1 MAQET
6 IITQPVID
14 VGEEEEET
22 NALTTCKNCKK
33 LVPITMLCLYCG
45 APILFKDPKKL

>member
-6 IITQPVID
+6 IIIQPVID
-14 VGEEEEET
+14 VGEDEEET
-22 NALTTCKNCKK
+22 IALTTCKNCKK

-45 APILFKDPKKL
+45 ASILFKNPKKI